1 MSWFGPLGA
10 SHSPAGAL
18 GACFAGSSSTVGS
31 QDEAAIAASSSSW
44 EASGGLDAVL
54 LVMIDLGMRV
64 SAHALE
70 NSFMKRYNVNKYH
83 GAKNFRRDVSRTKL
97 VNVSPKPMRGGY
109 RL

>member
-1 MSWFGPLGA
+1 MSWFGPPWR
-10 SHSPAGAL
+10 SPLPCGAL

-31 QDEAAIAASSSSW
+31 QLYR

-54 LVMIDLGMRV
+54 LAMIDLGMRV
-64 SAHALE
+64 FAHALE
-70 NSFMKRYNVNKYH
+70 TSFMKRYNVNKHH
-83 GAKNFRRDVSRTKL
+83 GAKQFRRDVSRTKL